1 MAEHLDFVISLH
13 RTLRSVKYFTFT
25 APCTQD
31 YDDCSVESP
40 LLEFLRK
47 RGLEPRLT
55 LSAAVGD
62 NAIERV
68 YYLYAEGVMP
78 VAKIAVEITREGGL
92 VRAKVVEVQPFL

>member
-25 APCTQD
+25 APCTPD
-31 YDDCSVESP
+31 YGDCSVESP

-55 LSAAVGD
+55 LSTAVGN
-62 NAIERV
+62 NAVERV
-68 YYLYAEGVMP
+68 YCLYAEGVP

-92 VRAKVVEVQPFL
+92 ARAKVVEVRPLL